1 MFGYYERKQACV
13 HYFEFQIKMMPG
25 KAAEHAA
32 KLESA
37 VNSLFDKLLAEVRED
52 EKD

>member
-37 VNSLFDKLLAEVRED
+37 VNSFFEKIAHED
-52 EKD
+52 YKD